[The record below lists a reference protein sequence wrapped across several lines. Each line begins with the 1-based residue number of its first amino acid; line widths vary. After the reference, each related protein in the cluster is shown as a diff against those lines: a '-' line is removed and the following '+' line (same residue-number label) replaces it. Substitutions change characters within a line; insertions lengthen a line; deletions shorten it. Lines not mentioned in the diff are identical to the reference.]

1 MPKVR
6 LRNDVSK
13 SDDVDPPRL
22 TTRETEVLRLM
33 AEGYSSKA
41 IAATLKV
48 QFKTAV
54 SHRSRILE
62 KLQVSTTVSAVRW
75 AIRQG
80 IVEP

>member
-41 IAATLKV
+41 IAANLNIH
-48 QFKTAV
+48 FKTAAN
-54 SHRSRILE
+54 HRGRILG
-62 KLQVSTTVSAVRW
+62 KLRVANTVSAVRW
-75 AIRQG
+75 AISQG
-80 IVEP
+80 IVAP